1 MWNFVSLK
9 LVQDNPSNPTVT
21 TPSHLHHGWETA
33 HARGWVATSPH
44 RRIRTPRHRR
54 RHRNL
59 KIGQRER
66 HHLKKTNNIY
76 GSYIAGFPML
86 NGHSL
91 CISNTTFSCGSLV
104 ATFTAKWLTSRIW
117 LETPLLYVIQ
127 IRRPCSCPY
136 VHIHVGL
143 YVHVGMSP
151 YQHKRVH
158 VLLPGH
164 HVPSQRWVYR
174 SAFGSCKW
182 LEMRIVRTVRTPKSC
197 CRSHQRFEVACFECS
212 QKIYH
217 LVKVLVKVS
226 GKSKKLKNIK

>member
-66 HHLKKTNNIY
+66 HHPKKTNNIY

-91 CISNTTFSCGSLV
+91 CISNTTCSRGSLV
-104 ATFTAKWLTSRIW
+104 ATCMAKWLRIW

-127 IRRPCSCPY
+127 IRRPCPCPY

-143 YVHVGMSP
+143 YVHVGLSP
-151 YQHKRVH
+151 SAQTC
-158 VLLPGH
+158 PC
-164 HVPSQRWVYR
+164 PTSQSSRPKSEVSTEVILARANDW
-174 SAFGSCKW
+174 KW
-182 LEMRIVRTVRTPKSC
+182 DPKSC
-197 CRSHQRFEVACFECS
+197 CRPYQRFEVACFECS
-212 QKIYH
+212 QIMRH
-217 LVKVLVKVS
+217 LVKNLVKVS
-226 GKSKKLKNIK
+226 GKSNKL

>member
-91 CISNTTFSCGSLV
+91 CISNTTYSCGSLV
-104 ATFTAKWLTSRIW
+104 ATCMAKWLRIW

-127 IRRPCSCPY
+127 IRRPCPCPY
-136 VHIHVGL
+136 VHIHVRL
-143 YVHVGMSP
+143 VCPCRLVPFSTNMSMSHFP
-151 YQHKRVH
+151 IIT
-158 VLLPGH
+158 
-164 HVPSQRWVYR
+164 SQVRGEHR
-174 SAFGSCKW
+174 SDFGSCKW
-182 LEMRIVRTVRTPKSC
+182 LEMRSQVMLSLVSTVWGSVFWMQPNNAS
-197 CRSHQRFEVACFECS
+197 F
-212 QKIYH
+212 
-217 LVKVLVKVS
+217 
-226 GKSKKLKNIK
+226 GKSLGESFGQIEQIVKH